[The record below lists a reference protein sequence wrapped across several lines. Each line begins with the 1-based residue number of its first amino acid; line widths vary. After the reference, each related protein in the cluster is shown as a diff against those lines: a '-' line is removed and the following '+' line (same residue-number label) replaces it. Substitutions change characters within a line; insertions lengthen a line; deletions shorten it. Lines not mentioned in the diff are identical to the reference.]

1 MQLQVYYAVS
11 MQVKNAVRMQVYH
24 AYNLTRCLI
33 TMTYDKILRLQF
45 RHDNAP
51 RTPPTLPVS
60 QVSIEKLL
68 RYADRLRLQ
77 TSIAV
82 RPVKARTRGTKS
94 RAGSNARPVTTALIS
109 TTV

>member
-1 MQLQVYYAVS
+1 
-11 MQVKNAVRMQVYH
+11 
-24 AYNLTRCLI
+24 
-33 TMTYDKILRLQF
+33 MTYDKILRLQF

-82 RPVKARTRGTKS
+82 RPVKARTLGTKS
-94 RAGSNARPVTTALIS
+94 RAGSNARPVTKRVAVAIKLASSGRNTGES
-109 TTV
+109 K